1 MTDAVANLAAAGAS
15 LGAVA
20 AATAADPAT
29 NPNAFSFKIAHTDT
43 EENKEGTLLGIDQS
57 LIATEILTDFVR
69 KAIRDYVNN
78 SVNQAQ
84 RRANEANKAW
94 DAYDAAIAVDAM
106 QTAVPKPEKPRE
118 TADLIETAKAARER
132 LYKGEV
138 RKQSTGEGKSRA
150 PKDPLIAAI
159 TQVVV
164 REVFDKNKAT
174 TPGYKWP
181 QAIKEVGADGLAYLK
196 ARVEALV
203 TAGQDRATLEK
214 FLDEKYVKP
223 AQMMIGAKTNK
234 ATEGTSLL

>member
-1 MTDAVANLAAAGAS
+1 MTDAVANLAAGAA
-15 LGAVA
+15 LGALA
-20 AATAADPAT
+20 AAAPADPAT

-43 EENKEGTLLGIDQS
+43 DENKEGTHIGVDLS
-57 LIATEILTDFVR
+57 LIPTEIRMDFVQ

-84 RRANEANKAW
+84 RRADEANKAW
-94 DAYDAAIAVDAM
+94 DAYEAAIAADAM
-106 QTAVPKPEKPRE
+106 QTAVAKPDKERE
-118 TADLIETAKAARER
+118 TADLVGTAKAARER

-138 RKQSTGEGKSRA
+138 RKQGTGEGKSRA

-164 REVFDKNKAT
+164 REVFDKNKTA